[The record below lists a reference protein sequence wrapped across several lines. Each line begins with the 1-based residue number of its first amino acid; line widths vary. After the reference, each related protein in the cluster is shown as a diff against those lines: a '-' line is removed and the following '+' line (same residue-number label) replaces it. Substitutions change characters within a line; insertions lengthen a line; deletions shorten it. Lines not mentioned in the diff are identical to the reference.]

1 MPTGAMII
9 GKSNF
14 SINEEGNEWL
24 WTSSEVYNRMYTRI
38 DHLLDIHLIIIN
50 CLS

>member
-1 MPTGAMII
+1 MPTGGIII

-24 WTSSEVYNRMYTRI
+24 WASSELYNHMYTRI
-38 DHLLDIHLIIIN
+38 DHLQDVHYIIIN

>member
-1 MPTGAMII
+1 MPTGVIIII

-24 WTSSEVYNRMYTRI
+24 WASSEVFKCT
-38 DHLLDIHLIIIN
+38 HVLIIRSLYYN
-50 CLS
+50 ELF